1 MIYAHF
7 VLSLFIGWFSH
18 VFLFTSAKVNELGL
32 RTAYT
37 RQIVVRSQIR
47 QLMALPNL
55 PAEHI
60 PPAFEKLK
68 ASCGHSPQLTALTK
82 YLSKTW
88 VFSISRPPASWTTFK
103 KSVRTNNDAEGW
115 HHRLNKR
122 ALHDHMNI
130 YLLVMLLHK
139 EALLL
144 PLQVRLRYER
154 NVV

>member
-7 VLSLFIGWFSH
+7 ELSLFIMWFSN
-18 VFLFTSAKVNELGL
+18 VFLFTSAKVKELGL

-37 RQIVVRSQIR
+37 RQIVIRGQIR

-55 PAEHI
+55 PAAHI

-68 ASCGHSPQLTALTK
+68 ATCGHCLQITALTK

-88 VFSISRPPASWTTFK
+88 VFSTSRPPASWTTFK
-103 KSVRTNNDAEGW
+103 RSVRTNNDAEGW

-122 ALHDHMNI
+122 APHDHMNV
-130 YLLVMLLHK
+130 YLLVKLRH
-139 EALLL
+139 EQALLL
-144 PLQVRLRYER
+144 PLQVRLR
-154 NVV
+154 